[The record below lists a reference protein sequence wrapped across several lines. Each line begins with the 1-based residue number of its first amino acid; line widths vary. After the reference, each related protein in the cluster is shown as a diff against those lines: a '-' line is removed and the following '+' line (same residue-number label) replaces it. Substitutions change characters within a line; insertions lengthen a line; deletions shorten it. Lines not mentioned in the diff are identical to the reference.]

1 MRLSEERGAIS
12 RRTVI
17 VFLSTFA
24 LTVFGF
30 IGSTLVLRMKAG
42 RILADSAAISGNAVP
57 SIQRLST
64 TRTTLRH
71 LEVTVDDYIGHSIRA
86 SGLEQEP
93 ISIAEDRRSLKEN
106 WSAYT
111 TLPTFQEERALWPA
125 ISSRLAELD
134 TALSALLD
142 DLRAGQSANLDER
155 WDRDTKGLFDQL
167 DARIYAA
174 SVLNA
179 AGSASAAADISA
191 VETDLRGISVALIV
205 LCALFALLA
214 ALVAVRLF
222 RNYARITEN
231 QIANL
236 ELFAGRVA
244 HDLRSPLSSVSLA
257 VQFAKEKST
266 DSKTKSVLGRAHR
279 TLQRTGELVDG
290 LLLLAQLVRSRG
302 TEGSSDLKV
311 VLEDLVEELQPL
323 AHENQIELRL
333 GHVPQGD
340 VACSAGVLANMVG
353 NLIGNSI
360 KYMGDSAV
368 RCVTVAAGNS
378 MDDIRIEVQD
388 TGPGIPAEVHGQVF
402 DVYAR
407 AAPHGISGMGLG
419 LATVKRLADVLG
431 GSVGLESH
439 AGSGSVFWIS
449 LPKAPGGRKMGHR
462 RSAEIRTIQHS
473 AGRS

>member
-1 MRLSEERGAIS
+1 MALSEERGAIS
-12 RRTVI
+12 RRTVV

-24 LTVFGF
+24 LTVVGF
-30 IGSTLVLRMKAG
+30 IGATLVLRMKAG

-71 LEVTVDDYIGHSIRA
+71 LEVTMDDYVGHSIRV

-93 ISIAEDRRSLKEN
+93 ISIAEDRRSLGEN

-111 TLPTFQEERALWPA
+111 TLPTFPEERALWPA

-134 TALSALLD
+134 AALSALLE
-142 DLRAGQSANLDER
+142 DLRAGQTANVEVR
-155 WDRDTKGLFDQL
+155 WDRDIKGLFDEL
-167 DARIYAA
+167 DSRIYAT

-179 AGSASAAADISA
+179 AGSASAAADINA

-222 RNYARITEN
+222 RNYARITED

-257 VQFAKEKST
+257 VQFAKEKAS
-266 DSKTKSVLGRAHR
+266 DPKTKSVLGRAHR
-279 TLQRTGELVDG
+279 TLLRIGELVDG
-290 LLLLAQLVRSRG
+290 LLLLAQVVRSRG
-302 TEGSSDLKV
+302 TEGISDVKV

-323 AHENQIELRL
+323 ARENQIELRL
-333 GHVPQGD
+333 GHAPPGN
-340 VACSAGVLANMVG
+340 VACSAGILANMVG

-360 KYMGDSAV
+360 KHMGDSAV
-368 RCVTVAAGNS
+368 RCVTVAADTS
-378 MDDIRIEVQD
+378 RDQIRIEVQD
-388 TGPGIPAEVHGQVF
+388 TGPGIPAEVHRKVF

-407 AAPHGISGMGLG
+407 AAPHEISGMGLG
-419 LATVKRLADVLG
+419 LATVKRLAEVLG
-431 GSVGLESH
+431 GSVGLDSH
-439 AGSGSVFWIS
+439 AGSGSVFWIN
-449 LPKAPGGRKMGHR
+449 LPKAPAGGKTGHR
-462 RSAEIRTIQHS
+462 RSAEIRTIQPS